1 MRPEFDSRLPD
12 SGGDRNL
19 KKHLKEHIKNFF
31 IRNPKTKK
39 AIGIVLVALGLIA
52 LFTPLAPG
60 SWLVPIGLEM
70 LGFHLLLWDKF
81 KLWLQNRNK

>member
-1 MRPEFDSRLPD
+1 
-12 SGGDRNL
+12 
-19 KKHLKEHIKNFF
+19 
-31 IRNPKTKK
+31 
-39 AIGIVLVALGLIA
+39 LVALGLIA
-52 LFTPLAPG
+52 LFTPLTPG